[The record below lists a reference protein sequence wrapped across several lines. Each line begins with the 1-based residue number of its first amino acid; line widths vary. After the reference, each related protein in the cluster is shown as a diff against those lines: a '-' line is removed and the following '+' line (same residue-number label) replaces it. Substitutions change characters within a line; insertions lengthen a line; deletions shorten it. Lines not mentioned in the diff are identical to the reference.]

1 MEARARTRTVL
12 ALTVTAAWIILAG
25 TELYTQTMGFVV
37 STRGIT
43 FMHCEWLAPF

>member
-12 ALTVTAAWIILAG
+12 ALTATAAWIILAG

-37 STRGIT
+37 SKSQ
-43 FMHCEWLAPF
+43 LYLPFWFYL

>member
-12 ALTVTAAWIILAG
+12 ALTATAAWIILVS

-37 STRGIT
+37 STVSTHLPTIYW
-43 FMHCEWLAPF
+43 FYL

>member
-12 ALTVTAAWIILAG
+12 ALTATVAWIILAG

-37 STRGIT
+37 STVAT
-43 FMHCEWLAPF
+43 HLPTLYWFYL